1 MKKRKRSSTVLRTI
15 EDRQNRGDAYC
26 AKQAGSLS
34 FLLLKSC
41 TQLCLLFETTGLNC
55 ILSLRNRAR
64 RDLNPRQRASETR
77 ALFL

>member
-1 MKKRKRSSTVLRTI
+1 MKKRKGSSTVLRTI
-15 EDRQNRGDAYC
+15 EDRQNRGDAS
-26 AKQAGSLS
+26 GSLS

-55 ILSLRNRAR
+55 ILFLRDRAR

>member
-1 MKKRKRSSTVLRTI
+1 MKRRKGSSTVLRTI
-15 EDRQNRGDAYC
+15 EERQNRGDVS
-26 AKQAGSLS
+26 GSLS